1 MAEEKIKLNS
11 EEKKEVNDDK
21 KKDLS
26 LDLEEINSD
35 KKKDLPL
42 DLGGKKEISVND
54 NKKKESS
61 FLTSSI
67 TIKDKDKDA
76 GTEDFEL
83 KCIQESFI
91 EKNLQDKVLFK
102 SKCNLFIFN
111 KKKKKY
117 EERGTGDIMIN
128 IEKKTNM
135 VKVVMI
141 RETISRFGCH
151 HYINP
156 KHKLIKNNNIKNGWV
171 GCTTEDTVEDDNEK
185 TKFYLVKFDNED
197 DTKKFKEEYEKGMED
212 NKKLLEKQ

>member
-26 LDLEEINSD
+26 LDLEEIHNG
-35 KKKDLPL
+35 KKKESSL
-42 DLGGKKEISVND
+42 DLEGKKEISVND

-67 TIKDKDKDA
+67 TIKDKDA

-156 KHKLIKNNNIKNGWV
+156 KHKLIKNNNIKTRSSL
-171 GCTTEDTVEDDNEK
+171 CI
-185 TKFYLVKFDNED
+185 Y
-197 DTKKFKEEYEKGMED
+197 
-212 NKKLLEKQ
+212 

>member
-1 MAEEKIKLNS
+1 MI
-11 EEKKEVNDDK
+11 
-21 KKDLS
+21 
-26 LDLEEINSD
+26 I
-35 KKKDLPL
+35 
-42 DLGGKKEISVND
+42 
-54 NKKKESS
+54 KKKESS

-67 TIKDKDKDA
+67 TIKDKDA

-171 GCTTEDTVEDDNEK
+171 WCTTEDTVEDDNEK